1 VKMPS
6 KEEEARRA
14 TQEAKERDDN
24 ANDLPVYS
32 AMPLQGPTADSPF
45 DFPSEG
51 PPPAFASIPS
61 SASSQN
67 QPRRPI
73 AIPQITPNKTEPFLD
88 AYAQRLL
95 QYGITPESW
104 RAFLATISAFLAAKV
119 SEQAVSHAAD
129 IGRHVTNV
137 PKRFGLSTMEHA
149 KAVGYDIRDSAKNG
163 NYIGAAMG
171 VVRGAIALPVVTAVN
186 AVGATISLPIT
197 AISAATQKP
206 QTPRDR
212 AAAYAAAANEK
223 WLGVRGLRAQL
234 VDTAELARTVGLPVS
249 GLLNLARAAGSPG
262 AVAQIGALKH
272 YISELEAFAEST
284 LDLGAKTLWLVV
296 LEEGAAAAA
305 PAPDMKAQGRR

>member
-1 VKMPS
+1 MPS

-14 TQEAKERDDN
+14 AQEAKERDDN

-32 AMPLQGPTADSPF
+32 TMPSQGPTANSPF

-51 PPPAFASIPS
+51 PPPAFASIAS

-67 QPRRPI
+67 QPRRSI

-88 AYAQRLL
+88 AYSQQLL

-137 PKRFGLSTMEHA
+137 PKRFGLSTVEHA
-149 KAVGYDIRDSAKNG
+149 KAVGHDIRDSAKNG
-163 NYIGAAMG
+163 NYIGAAMA

-186 AVGATISLPIT
+186 AVGATISLPFT
-197 AISAATQKP
+197 AINAATQRP

-212 AAAYAAAANEK
+212 AAAYAAATNKK
-223 WLGVRGLRAQL
+223 WLGVRGLKAQL
-234 VDTAELARTVGLPVS
+234 VDTVELARTVGLPVS
-249 GLLNLARAAGSPG
+249 GLLNLAGAARDRG
-262 AVAQIGALKH
+262 AVAQIGALND
-272 YISELEAFAEST
+272 YINELEAFPEST
-284 LDLGAKTLWLVV
+284 LDLGANTLWLVV
-296 LEEGAAAAA
+296 LEVGAGVAV
-305 PAPDMKAQGRR
+305 PAPDVKAQGRR